1 MKPKHK
7 PNLDD
12 ALRELV
18 ESVRIGMEYPE
29 AHWHVVQMYSLSVAE
44 GEILTQ
50 MYDEC
55 GGNLE

>member
-1 MKPKHK
+1 MKTK
-7 PNLDD
+7 PDLKG

-29 AHWHVVQMYSLSVAE
+29 AHWHCILMYSLSVAE
-44 GEILTQ
+44 GETLTQ

-55 GGNLE
+55 GGNLK

>member
-1 MKPKHK
+1 MKSK
-7 PNLDD
+7 PDLKG

-29 AHWHVVQMYSLSVAE
+29 AHWHCILMYSLSVAE

-55 GGNLE
+55 GGNLK

>member
-55 GGNLE
+55 GE

>member
-1 MKPKHK
+1 MKTK
-7 PNLDD
+7 PDLKG

-29 AHWHVVQMYSLSVAE
+29 AHWHCTLMYSLSVAE
-44 GEILTQ
+44 GEALTQ

-55 GGNLE
+55 GGNLK

>member
-1 MKPKHK
+1 MKSK
-7 PNLDD
+7 PDLKG

-29 AHWHVVQMYSLSVAE
+29 AHWHCILMYSLSVAE
-44 GEILTQ
+44 GETLTQ

-55 GGNLE
+55 GGNLK